1 MIWVHSLVLEV
12 DLVTSYVN
20 NNKEEGGVAMT
31 DFREISKTF
40 NLFASYWLE
49 IFFLLIQQ

>member
-12 DLVTSYVN
+12 DLMMSYIN
-20 NNKEEGGVAMT
+20 NNKEEGGAAMT

-40 NLFASYWLE
+40 NSFASYWLE
-49 IFFLLIQQ
+49 IFFLLTQQ